1 MTLTEYVHS
10 YGYKVS
16 ELSKELLTKAKEEL
30 EAINNGDFID
40 DSCLLRRQKED

>member
-16 ELSKELLTKAKEEL
+16 ELSKEQLAEVKKEL
-30 EAINNGDFID
+30 EATNNGTYVD
-40 DSCLLRRQKED
+40 DSCLLRRMKED